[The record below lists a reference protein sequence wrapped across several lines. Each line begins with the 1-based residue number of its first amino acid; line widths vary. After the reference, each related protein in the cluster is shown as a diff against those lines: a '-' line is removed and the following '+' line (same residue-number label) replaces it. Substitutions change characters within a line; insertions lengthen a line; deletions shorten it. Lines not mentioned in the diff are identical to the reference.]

1 MTFQTTETVWK
12 LRAGVVMP
20 FAPQDLSVSEAAA
33 PKSVPSPAQA
43 PQSSAVPPVPSG
55 SATLQAAPSQRGA
68 EGLSAAT
75 ENRSAVSAARVTV
88 KSAASATLPL
98 RKEADL
104 YLAPEIKVDFLYSLI
119 SFLISRGLTVGRF
132 DSAHAFKP
140 GDVVLLAAGQQAPEG
155 THAHTVGEK
164 RPLWEFLKREFA
176 EAVKA

>member
-43 PQSSAVPPVPSG
+43 PQSSAVPPV
-55 SATLQAAPSQRGA
+55 
-68 EGLSAAT
+68 
-75 ENRSAVSAARVTV
+75 
-88 KSAASATLPL
+88 PL